1 MWQAIADQISTEL
14 QQEFRI
20 NHKQQLATHSDNLLY
35 QISGAEQQYLV
46 KLNHR
51 GVLDSFETEALSLKC
66 MQNRHCIRVPQVI
79 CAGQTIEKSF
89 LVLEYLPLASDHPYG
104 WQALGHQLAFLHQA
118 DDQAMY
124 GFDWDNYLSST
135 LQPNQWGSN
144 WSVFFSEQRIGWL
157 LQLLAEQQQTFG
169 DIDKIVER
177 VRQRL
182 HHHQPKPA
190 LVHGECWRG
199 NIGFL
204 GETPVLFDPA
214 CYFGDREVDLAF
226 AGLFDP
232 LPNAFFSAYQQ
243 VHALPEGFT
252 ERKDLYN
259 LYHLLHLAY
268 LRGGRYS
275 WQAQELIQQLLS

>member
-1 MWQAIADQISTEL
+1 MWQAIATQISAEL
-14 QQEFRI
+14 QTEFRI
-20 NHKQQLATHSDNLLY
+20 EHKQQLQQKSDNQLFLLRG
-35 QISGAEQQYLV
+35 QEQQYLL

-51 GVLDSFETEALSLKC
+51 EVLDSFETEAFTLRAL
-66 MQNRHCIRVPQVI
+66 QHRHCVRVPAVI
-79 CAGQTIEKSF
+79 CAGQTLDHAF
-89 LVLEYLPLASDHPYG
+89 LVLEYLPMASEHPYG

-135 LQPNQWGSN
+135 LQPNQWHSN
-144 WSVFFSEQRIGWL
+144 WSSFFSEQRIGWL
-157 LQLLAEQQQTFG
+157 LQLLAEQQQQFG
-169 DIDKIVER
+169 DVDKIVER

-190 LVHGECWRG
+190 FLHGECWRG

-204 GETPVLFDPA
+204 GEAPVLFDPA
-214 CYFGDREVDLAF
+214 SYFGDREVDLAF

-232 LPNAFFSAYQQ
+232 LPQNFFNAYQQ
-243 VHALPEGFT
+243 IYPLTDGFT
-252 ERKDLYN
+252 QRKDLYN
-259 LYHLLHLAY
+259 LYHLLHMAY

-275 WQAQELIQQLLS
+275 WEARNLISQLLA

>member
-1 MWQAIADQISTEL
+1 MWQAIATQISAEL
-14 QQEFRI
+14 QTEFAI
-20 NHKQQLATHSDNLLY
+20 EHKQQLARKSDNQLFLLR
-35 QISGAEQQYLV
+35 GGEQQFLL

-51 GVLDSFETEALSLKC
+51 MVLDSFETEALTLKS
-66 MQNRHCIRVPQVI
+66 MQARHCIRVPDVI
-79 CAGQTIEKSF
+79 CAGQTLDHAF

-124 GFDWDNYLSST
+124 GFEWDNYLSAT
-135 LQPNQWGSN
+135 MQPNQWHNN
-144 WSVFFSEQRIGWL
+144 WSSFFSEQRIGWL
-157 LQLLAEQQQTFG
+157 LQLLAEQQQRFG

-190 LVHGECWRG
+190 FLHGECWRG

-204 GETPVLFDPA
+204 GEAPVVYDPA
-214 CYFGDREVDLAF
+214 SYYGDRETDLAF
-226 AGLFDP
+226 AYLFEP
-232 LPNAFFSAYQQ
+232 LPDIFFNAYQQ
-243 VHALPEGFT
+243 VYPLPDGFT

-259 LYHLLHLAY
+259 LYHLLQMAY
-268 LRGGRYS
+268 LRGGRFS
-275 WQAQELIQQLLS
+275 WESRNLITQLLL